1 MYAKRAGGSSDRFGA
16 HRNCYSARE
25 AEIWLRHVYRTFC
38 AYSRH
43 RKAAFC
49 TPKQEERLLIRFCRT
64 NAYIYSTVGI
74 STKISHQPIF
84 IFISLRH
91 FSSSPWWID
100 LLSSTVRSSMSMM
113 TGNKPRQI
121 SHLHLSILRFAKAHD
136 CHCRGRYTVEV
147 DIDPSHNISVYHAPN
162 GCMLR
167 SSL

>member
-1 MYAKRAGGSSDRFGA
+1 MYAKQAGGSSDRFGA

-25 AEIWLRHVYRTFC
+25 AEIWLRHVCRTFC

-74 STKISHQPIF
+74 STEISHQPIF
-84 IFISLRH
+84 IAFVKT
-91 FSSSPWWID
+91 FSSSPWW
-100 LLSSTVRSSMSMM
+100 MSMM
-113 TGNKPRQI
+113 TGNEPRYLR
-121 SHLHLSILRFAKAHD
+121 HLHLSISWFTEALHYYFR
-136 CHCRGRYTVEV
+136 CYYIVEV
-147 DIDPSHNISVYHAPN
+147 CIDPSHNMCNIDAPS
-162 GCMLR
+162 GCMWR